1 MKVAVTGG
9 IGAGKSEFMRAVKEL
24 GIRTYSADE
33 INAELLRDKR
43 YIEKLSAVGHSGFA
57 EEGKDIVCASISS
70 LVQALNLGLNKVLN
84 IKTKTDIDE
93 KKARMEIEMP
103 KDLKAEVLDKAMVLF
118 ETVILSLKELEKEFP
133 KHINIKEIK

>member
-1 MKVAVTGG
+1 MTKVKLYYHGQ
-9 IGAGKSEFMRAVKEL
+9 
-24 GIRTYSADE
+24 
-33 INAELLRDKR
+33 